1 MKIIDFKKFLKYSAA
16 FVVGLTG
23 AAIFGFKLC
32 FVPLILFSVVFL
44 ISIFFKNKINI
55 KDFSFLSLFA
65 IFGAFWFSLNVFLT
79 YNFSE
84 KFDGEEEIVVGTLK
98 DIEYY
103 ENGRSDYILNVKK
116 IGDSR
121 VFFPFNLRLYVN
133 KKNEVDCN
141 YFDEIKVKVKLKSC
155 VKNRWF
161 NFFDSSCS
169 KKIFLSGKVLSKI
182 EVFEKDSFFANFL
195 NLRDAM
201 IKNIDFFVAEPYN
214 FLASG
219 IIFGRTRN
227 IPFEIDRISSRCG
240 VSHIFA
246 ISGLHICILSVFL
259 VLILRFFRAPK
270 LFCLIFLAVFMFIYA
285 FVVGFSASVLR
296 AIFMS
301 LSVCFSMFLNKKIKP
316 VEALLLSAF
325 FILVIWPMSILG
337 ISFVLSFSSCFGIMF
352 LSNKISNF
360 IVYRFRISNKFIIL
374 VLQAF
379 SVSLAATIS
388 TAAFLMFIFGKIS
401 IVAPISNLFVV
412 PFLPILYIFSV
423 LVSFFGFFSDSAAF
437 FIGDFCEGLFG
448 SIFYI
453 LRFISKFPFCY
464 IAANHIL
471 VRIIVVLAS
480 LLFVIYLC
488 IYKKYRVSK
497 KFVFGFVLFI
507 LLLFFISLI
516 FKKDVTRIYV
526 LKSGYTTSVVIN
538 SCGKTVVVNCGG
550 GETFAKKLVDFL
562 DSKGIL
568 KVDIFVLASSKKRH
582 MSGVVDFI
590 NATNPTCFVV
600 SKDAQNSNILDYIDL
615 DKTNIIL
622 NNKFYLEYHP
632 VSINVLNDGK
642 NFGFYFNFSGTCIGY
657 SKNLD
662 FMEYM
667 AKNKNIN
674 FAILDEK
681 ITDVERA
688 ENLKV
693 RSCLGLLNNDLPKG
707 SFESVGE
714 NRITEF
720 VLYGWRFKKEK

>member
-1 MKIIDFKKFLKYSAA
+1 MNIINFKKFLKYSAA

-32 FVPLILFSVVFL
+32 YISLILFSVVFL
-44 ISIFFKNKINI
+44 VSIFLKNKIAVKN
-55 KDFSFLSLFA
+55 FHFLALFA
-65 IFGAFWFSLNVFLT
+65 IFGALWFSFNVFFT

-84 KFDGEEEIVVGTLK
+84 KFDGKEEVVVGTLK
-98 DIEYY
+98 DIEYP
-103 ENGRSDYILNVKK
+103 EDGRVNYILNVKK
-116 IGDSR
+116 IGDSK
-121 VFFPFNLRLYVN
+121 VFVPFSLRLYVN
-133 KKNEVDCN
+133 KKDEVDCN
-141 YFDEIKVKVKLKSC
+141 YFDEIKVKVKLKSY

-169 KKIFLSGKVLSKI
+169 KKIFLNGKVLSKI
-182 EVFEKDSFFANFL
+182 KVFEKDSFFAYFL

-214 FLASG
+214 YLASG

-227 IPFEIDRISSRCG
+227 IPFEIDRISGRCG

-259 VLILRFFRAPK
+259 VLILRFFRAPR
-270 LFCLIFLAVFMFIYA
+270 LFCLIFLAIFMFIYA

-325 FILVIWPMSILG
+325 LILVIWPMSILG

-360 IVYRFRISNKFIIL
+360 IVYRFRVSNKFIIL

-388 TAAFLMFIFGKIS
+388 TSAFLMFIFGKIS

-412 PFLPILYIFSV
+412 PFLPILYIVCV
-423 LVSFFGFFSDSAAF
+423 LVSFLGFFSDSAAF
-437 FIGDFCEGLFG
+437 FVGDFCEGLFG

-453 LRFISKFPFCY
+453 LDIISNFPFCY
-464 IAANHIL
+464 IAVNDIF
-471 VRIIVVLAS
+471 VRIVIALIS
-480 LLFVIYLC
+480 LLFIVYLC
-488 IYKKYRVSK
+488 IYKKYRISK

-507 LLLFFISLI
+507 LLLFFISFI
-516 FKKDVTRIYV
+516 FKKDVTKIYV
-526 LKSGYTTSVVIN
+526 LKSGYYSSVVIN

-550 GETFAKKLVDFL
+550 GENFAKNLVNFL

-568 KVDIFVLASSKKRH
+568 KVDFFVLASSKKRH
-582 MSGVVDFI
+582 IAGVVDFI
-590 NATNPTCFVV
+590 NAINPTCFVI
-600 SKDAQNSNILDYIDL
+600 SKDAQNSNILDYIDF
-615 DKTNIIL
+615 DKTNVVL
-622 NNKFYLEYHP
+622 NDKFYLEYYP

-657 SKNLD
+657 SKTLS

-667 AKNKNIN
+667 AKKKNIN

-688 ENLKV
+688 KNLKV
-693 RSCLGLLNNDLPKG
+693 RSRLGLLNNDLPTEF
-707 SFESVGE
+707 FESIGD
-714 NRITEF
+714 NRVSEF
-720 VLYGWRFKKEK
+720 VLDRWKFKKEK

>member
-1 MKIIDFKKFLKYSAA
+1 MKVINFRKFLKYSAA

-32 FVPLILFSVVFL
+32 FIPIILFAIVFL
-44 ISIFFKNKINI
+44 VSIFFKEKITI

-65 IFGAFWFSLNVFLT
+65 IFGAFWFSFNVFFT

-84 KFDGEEEIVVGTLK
+84 KFDGKEEVVVGTFENV
-98 DIEYY
+98 EYY
-103 ENGRSDYILNVKK
+103 ENGRFDYILNVKK
-116 IGDSR
+116 IGDSK
-121 VFFPFNLRLYVN
+121 VIVPFKLRLHVN
-133 KKNEVDCN
+133 KNNEVDCN
-141 YFDEIKVKVKLKSC
+141 YFDEIKVKAKLKSC

-161 NFFDSSCS
+161 NFFDPNCS
-169 KKIFLSGKVLSKI
+169 KKIFLGGRVLSKI
-182 EVFEKDSFFANFL
+182 KVFEKNSFFANFL
-195 NLRDAM
+195 KLRDAM
-201 IKNIDFFVAEPYN
+201 TKNIDFFVAEPYN

-219 IIFGRTRN
+219 IVFGRTRN

-259 VLILRFFRAPK
+259 VLILRFLKAPK
-270 LFCLIFLAVFMFIYA
+270 LFCLIFLAVFMFVYA
-285 FVVGFSASVLR
+285 FIVGFSASVLR

-325 FILVIWPMSILG
+325 LILVIWPMSILG

-352 LSNKISNF
+352 LSNKISDF
-360 IVYRFRISNKFIIL
+360 IVYRLRISNKFIIL

-388 TAAFLMFIFGKIS
+388 TSAFLMFIFGKIS

-412 PFLPILYIFSV
+412 PFLPILYISSV
-423 LVSFFGFFSDSAAF
+423 LVSFLGFFSDSAAF
-437 FIGDFCEGLFG
+437 FVGDFCEGLFG

-453 LRFISKFPFCY
+453 LGLISKFPFCY
-464 IAANHIL
+464 ISANYIL
-471 VRIIVVLAS
+471 VRIIVVLTS
-480 LLFVIYLC
+480 LLFVIYIC
-488 IYKKYRVSK
+488 IYKKYRISK
-497 KFVFGFVLFI
+497 KFIFGFVLSI
-507 LLLFFISLI
+507 LVLFFIIFI
-516 FKKDVTRIYV
+516 FKKDGTKIYV
-526 LKSGYTTSVVIN
+526 LKSGYTSSVVIN

-550 GETFAKKLVDFL
+550 GEIFAKNLVNFL
-562 DSKGIL
+562 DSKGIF
-568 KVDIFVLASSKKRH
+568 KVDIFVLASSKKKH
-582 MSGVVDFI
+582 IAGAVDFI
-590 NATNPTCFVV
+590 NAINPTCFVV
-600 SKDAQNSNILDYIDL
+600 SKEAQNSNILDYVDF
-615 DKTNIIL
+615 DKTNVIL
-622 NNKFYLEYHP
+622 NDRFYLEYYP
-632 VSINVLNDGK
+632 ISINVLNYGK

-681 ITDVERA
+681 IKDVKRA

-693 RSCLGLLNNDLPKG
+693 RSCLGLSNNNLPTDL
-707 SFESVGE
+707 FESVGE
-714 NRITEF
+714 NRVTEF
-720 VLYGWRFKKEK
+720 VLDRWRFKKEK